1 MGLNIGSNYSI
12 LKSGALNEWH
22 RMNLMICFC
31 FDVLCCPFHRKCC
44 PWYSVAAEGC
54 FVLERRKQRARARAR
69 ADEVSEWQLVDSTL
83 LRSMTELT
91 HLLTSRHVTSVC
103 AITDCE
109 TSRGDWSR
117 PTPQSTKVTIDRELS
132 SLDRHATPK
141 KSTSLTT
148 NV

>member
-44 PWYSVAAEGC
+44 PWCSVAAEGC
-54 FVLERRKQRARARAR
+54 FVLERRKQRARARA
-69 ADEVSEWQLVDSTL
+69 DEVNEWQLVDSTL

-91 HLLTSRHVTSVC
+91 HLLTSRRFAPSLTARQVA
-103 AITDCE
+103 AIGHDPLPNPLR
-109 TSRGDWSR
+109 SLS
-117 PTPQSTKVTIDRELS
+117 IAS
-132 SLDRHATPK
+132 SLVWTVTRRRRNQHH
-141 KSTSLTT
+141 SH
-148 NV
+148 